1 MASGPWRHTPRAG
14 VFTDRCLGMNE
25 EKLLRFGNCEV
36 DVLRHEVRRDGQV
49 KAAAPKVF
57 ALLVYLLRERHR
69 VVRKQELLDAIWQGR
84 DVSDS
89 VLARTIME
97 VRRTIADT
105 PENSRIKTVHG
116 LGYRF
121 VGEVFEAAASHSP
134 AKSDDHR
141 ALIPALQGRMRVGLL
156 PCRNETGDASL
167 DWTRYGLMVLVG
179 HALESDARIDVLPL
193 AVIRQ
198 AVGDL
203 HAKLPVADCIQLALR
218 SLGMDRAV
226 QASLRRHGHALC
238 LDYQIAAAGEPA
250 ISGSIRDSDP
260 VLLGERFARAVDAAL
275 FPGSGVAVEFESRDP
290 FVNHTFARA
299 IEQYAESQFESA
311 MRMMAAVCDM
321 EPHSTEAQIWHLNF
335 RALTGDPAVRE
346 AGESLLAQARAAGNV
361 RLQAYTHLVLGFVI
375 GRTEGPVEA
384 VQEHLN
390 AALAVSRRHGDADW
404 VSLIRFNFARNAA
417 AQGRYDLAR
426 DLFNQAQAGFRATG
440 NPLYLGIIEYHLAQL
455 AWNAGESAEAL
466 KGFESALASLRMNQR
481 DALAMQAL
489 AQLGEVNAS
498 FGHFQLAES
507 QCREALASIGRLN
520 DAPAAA
526 AIVGRCAGVLASR
539 GGLVEVE
546 RALEQVAPWWED
558 TKPAIRGPLAV
569 AQGWRDF
576 LRGDRGELRRRALEL
591 ADDRRIEPVHVHSLL
606 ILWLRAEDLSQDGGA
621 IEQARRCVGHHAE
634 RTDAPS
640 LRTMLACSQAREAC
654 ARGDIDAALSSLGDV
669 VRTWPFGALPALGRL
684 NAAWLHLERGELAD
698 ARSLLDDTGAW
709 STEHPAGLAV
719 QARLAWESGE
729 PAGAVALQRRAI
741 GTFRGPA
748 SRWHLDL
755 LEAYLSA
762 ARVLPVMPRLI
773 SESFFPVMR

>member
-1 MASGPWRHTPRAG
+1 
-14 VFTDRCLGMNE
+14 MNK

-49 KAAAPKVF
+49 QPAAPKVF
-57 ALLVYLLRERHR
+57 ALLVYLLHERHR

-89 VLARTIME
+89 VLARTVME

-105 PENSRIKTVHG
+105 AENSRIKTVHG

-121 VGEVFEAAASHSP
+121 VGEVFESAAAQRP
-134 AKSDDHR
+134 AVSVDHGS
-141 ALIPALQGRMRVGLL
+141 LIPALQGRLRVGLL
-156 PCRNETGDASL
+156 PCRNETGDDSL

-198 AVGDL
+198 AVGDM
-203 HAKLPVADCIQLALR
+203 HAKLPASDCMQLALR

-238 LDYQIAAAGEPA
+238 LDYQIAGAGEQA
-250 ISGSIRDSDP
+250 ISGSIRDDDP
-260 VLLGERFARAVDAAL
+260 VLLGERFARAVDAVL
-275 FPGSGVAVEFESRDP
+275 FPGTGVAVQFESRDP

-299 IEQYAESQFESA
+299 IELYVESQFESA

-346 AGESLLAQARAAGNV
+346 AGEALLAQARTTGHV
-361 RLQAYTHLVLGFVI
+361 RLQAYTHLVLGYVI
-375 GRTEGPVEA
+375 ARTEGPVEA

-390 AALAVSRRHGDADW
+390 AAVTVSRRHGDADW
-404 VSLIRFNFARNAA
+404 VSLIRFNFARTAA
-417 AQGRYDLAR
+417 AQGKHDLAR
-426 DLFNQAQAGFRATG
+426 DLFGQAQAGFRATG

-455 AWNAGESAEAL
+455 SWNAGESSEAL
-466 KGFESALASLRMNQR
+466 KGFECALASLRMSQR

-507 QCREALASIGRLN
+507 QCREALGSISRLQ
-520 DAPAAA
+520 DGPAAA

-546 RALEQVAPWWED
+546 RALEQVAPWSPE
-558 TKPAIRGPLAV
+558 TKPGIRGPMAV

-576 LRGDRGELRRRALEL
+576 LRGDRRELRRRALEL
-591 ADDRRIEPVHVHSLL
+591 AEDRRIEPAQVHSLL
-606 ILWLRAEDLSQDGGA
+606 MLWLRAEDLSQDVEA
-621 IEQARRCVGHHAE
+621 IEQARRCVGQHAE
-634 RTDAPS
+634 RADAPS
-640 LRTMLACSQAREAC
+640 LRTMLACSRAREAC
-654 ARGDIDAALSSLGDV
+654 ASGDIDAALASLGDV
-669 VRTWPFGALPALGRL
+669 IRGWPFGALPALARL

-709 STEHPAGLAV
+709 SAEHPAGLAV
-719 QARLAWESGE
+719 QARLAWEGGD
-729 PAGAVALQRRAI
+729 PAGAASLQRRAI
-741 GTFRGPA
+741 STFRGPA
-748 SRWHLDL
+748 PRWHLDL

-762 ARVLPVMPRLI
+762 GQELPGMPRLI

>member
-1 MASGPWRHTPRAG
+1 
-14 VFTDRCLGMNE
+14 MNE

-36 DVLRHEVRRDGQV
+36 DVLRHEVRRDGRPQG
-49 KAAAPKVF
+49 ATPKVF

-69 VVRKQELLDAIWQGR
+69 VVRRQELLDAIWQGR
-84 DVSDS
+84 EVSDS
-89 VLARTIME
+89 VLARTVME
-97 VRRTIADT
+97 VRRTIAD
-105 PENSRIKTVHG
+105 PAGRKSWIRTVHG

-121 VGEVFEAAASHSP
+121 VGDVFESAAPPGLAQP
-134 AKSDDHR
+134 A
-141 ALIPALQGRMRVGLL
+141 ALPSLMPALQGRLRVGLL

-203 HAKLPVADCIQLALR
+203 HAQLSAADCIQLALR

-226 QASLRRHGHALC
+226 QATIRRQGHALC
-238 LDYQIAAAGEPA
+238 LDYQIASADEPA

-299 IEQYAESQFESA
+299 IELYVESQVDAA

-321 EPHSTEAQIWHLNF
+321 EPHSTEAQIWHLHF

-346 AGESLLAQARAAGNV
+346 AGESLLARAKAAGNV
-361 RLQAYTHLVLGFVI
+361 RLQAYTHLVLVSVI
-375 GRTEGPVEA
+375 GGTEGPGEA

-390 AALAVSRRHGDADW
+390 AAVAVSRRHGDADW
-404 VSLIRFNFARNAA
+404 VSLIRFNFARSAA
-417 AQGRYDLAR
+417 LQGKHELAR
-426 DLFNQAQAGFRATG
+426 DLFGQAQAGFRATG
-440 NPLYLGIIEYHLAQL
+440 NPLYLAIIDYHLAQL
-455 AWNAGESAEAL
+455 AWNAGDSAAAL
-466 KGFESALASLRMNQR
+466 KGFESALASLRTIQR

-489 AQLGEVNAS
+489 ARLGEVNAS
-498 FGHFQLAES
+498 FGQYHLAES
-507 QCREALASIGRLN
+507 QCREALGAIGRLH
-520 DAPAAA
+520 DAQAAA
-526 AIVGRCAGVLASR
+526 AIVGHCAGVLASR
-539 GGLVEVE
+539 GGIVDVE

-558 TKPAIRGPLAV
+558 NKPGIRGPIAV

-576 LRGDRGELRRRALEL
+576 LRGDRRELRRRALDL
-591 ADDRRIEPVHVHSLL
+591 AEDRRIDRLHMHSLL
-606 ILWLRAEDLSQDGGA
+606 MLWLRAEDLSLDAEA
-621 IEQARRCVGHHAE
+621 IEEARRCVGHHAE
-634 RTDAPS
+634 RADAPR
-640 LRTMLACSQAREAC
+640 LRAMLVCSRAREAC
-654 ARGDIDAALSSLGDV
+654 AGGDTTSALLALGEV
-669 VRTWPFGALPALGRL
+669 IRAQPFGPLHSLARL

-698 ARSLLDDTGAW
+698 ARSLLDDAGAW

-719 QARLAWESGE
+719 QARLAWADGE
-729 PAGAVALQRRAI
+729 LQAAASLQRRAI
-741 GTFRGPA
+741 STFRGPA
-748 SRWHLDL
+748 SRWHRDL
-755 LEAYLSA
+755 LEAYVSA
-762 ARVLPVMPRLI
+762 GRVLPEMPRLI

>member
-1 MASGPWRHTPRAG
+1 
-14 VFTDRCLGMNE
+14 MNE
-25 EKLLRFGNCEV
+25 EKLLRFGTCEV

-49 KAAAPKVF
+49 QAVAPKVF

-69 VVRKQELLDAIWQGR
+69 VVRKQELLDAIWQRR

-89 VLARTIME
+89 VLARTVME
-97 VRRTIADT
+97 VRRAIADSADQ
-105 PENSRIKTVHG
+105 NSRIKTVHG

-121 VGEVFEAAASHSP
+121 VGDVFESAAPQGVARPVDLGSLVP
-134 AKSDDHR
+134 TF
-141 ALIPALQGRMRVGLL
+141 QGRLRVGLL
-156 PCRNETGDASL
+156 PCRNETGDPSL
-167 DWTRYGLMVLVG
+167 DWARYGLMVLVG

-198 AVGDL
+198 AVGDM
-203 HAKLPVADCIQLALR
+203 HAKLPVSDCIQLALR

-238 LDYQIAAAGEPA
+238 LDYQIAAAGAPA
-250 ISGSIRDSDP
+250 ISGSIREGDP
-260 VLLGERFARAVDAAL
+260 VLLGERFARAVNAAL
-275 FPGSGVAVEFESRDP
+275 FPGTALAVEFESRDP

-299 IEQYAESQFESA
+299 IEQYVESQFESA

-335 RALTGDPAVRE
+335 RALTGDPAVRA
-346 AGESLLAQARAAGNV
+346 AGESLLAQATAAGNV

-390 AALAVSRRHGDADW
+390 AAVAVSRRHGDADW

-426 DLFNQAQAGFRATG
+426 DLFGQARAGFRATG
-440 NPLYLGIIEYHLAQL
+440 NPLYLGIIDYHLAQL
-455 AWNAGESAEAL
+455 SWNGGESAEAL
-466 KGFESALASLRMNQR
+466 KGFECALESLRTNQR

-489 AQLGEVNAS
+489 AQLAEVNAS
-498 FGHFQLAES
+498 FGHYQRAES
-507 QCREALASIGRLN
+507 QCREALASIGRLQ

-526 AIVGRCAGVLASR
+526 TIVGRCAGVLASR

-546 RALEQVAPWWED
+546 RALEQVAPWWQD
-558 TKPAIRGPLAV
+558 PKPAIRGPLAV

-576 LRGDRGELRRRALEL
+576 LRGDRRELRRRALEL
-591 ADDRRIEPVHVHSLL
+591 AEDRRIDPMQVHSLL
-606 ILWLRAEDLSQDGGA
+606 MLWLRAEDLSQDGEA
-621 IEQARRCVGHHAE
+621 IEQARRCVEQRAE
-634 RTDAPS
+634 RADALC

-654 ARGDIDAALSSLGDV
+654 ARGDVDAALAALGDV
-669 VRTWPFGALPALGRL
+669 VRAWPFGPLPALARL

-719 QARLAWESGE
+719 QARLAWESGDA
-729 PAGAVALQRRAI
+729 AGAVSLQRRAI
-741 GTFRGPA
+741 STFRGPA

-755 LEAYLSA
+755 LEAYVSA
-762 ARVLPVMPRLI
+762 ARVLPGMPRLI